1 MKDFIRAFFVTGLM
15 FLLGALN
22 AFVET
27 GKFNV
32 SALLEALGF
41 FPFMFIAVV
50 GWIFYHKDRY

>member
-32 SALLEALGF
+32 SVLLDALGL
-41 FPFMFIAVV
+41 FPFIFISVA
-50 GWIFYHKDRY
+50 GWIFYNKDR